1 MDHGDTPSS
10 SPLPLEQFM
19 LEMGRL
25 PASSLTHEDFS
36 VLVRR
41 LVLSDELI
49 ASRIRFAADGY
60 ARNLLC
66 RTSDFELLVLCWRP
80 GQEST
85 IHDHAGSLNAIRVHR
100 GVLTSR
106 LFAPAGGRP
115 AGAGPVELVNEEPVH
130 AGGRTGLDRLG
141 IHQLA
146 NATAEDLVTVHVYAP
161 PLVELTVY
169 STGTDRVE
177 RRAVRY
183 SLADDVA

>member
-1 MDHGDTPSS
+1 MDHGDTPCF

-19 LEMGRL
+19 LEMARQ
-25 PASSLTHEDFS
+25 PASSLTHEIFS

-60 ARNLLC
+60 ARNLVC

-85 IHDHAGSLNAIRVHR
+85 IHDHGGSLNSIRVHR

-106 LFAPAGGRP
+106 LFAPAAGRP
-115 AGAGPVELVNEEPVH
+115 AGAGPVELIADEAVH
-130 AGGRTGLDRLG
+130 VGGRTGLDRLG

-146 NATAEDLVTVHVYAP
+146 NTAAEDLVTVHVYAP
-161 PLVELTVY
+161 PLVELIVY
-169 STGTDRVE
+169 STRTDRVE